1 MSLKNTSA
9 WTAKTVRVRTS
20 AHWCWKGIQEL
31 ESCLTSLGRVSLAY
45 PDYAGFNEA
54 VGVGGKQQAHG
65 LARGKGGVGL
75 QAQAIGGEVNGST
88 DVFSLLTLYHK
99 RHSHLNP
106 LTLRRALN

>member
-9 WTAKTVRVRTS
+9 WTAKTIRLRTS
-20 AHWCWKGIQEL
+20 AHWRWKGIQEL